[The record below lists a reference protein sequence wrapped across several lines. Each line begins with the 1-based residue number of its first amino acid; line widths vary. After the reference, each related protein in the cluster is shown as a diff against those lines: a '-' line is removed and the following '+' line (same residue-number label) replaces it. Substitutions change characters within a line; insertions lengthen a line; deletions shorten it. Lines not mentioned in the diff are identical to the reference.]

1 VLKYSDTMIPINP
14 SLDVGSVGAVETA
27 SCFFNQGRTDE
38 LMEAPA
44 ALDSE
49 RHSYPISL
57 SPLDRI
63 GSGGGLMGSGACT
76 YDIGAEQR

>member
-1 VLKYSDTMIPINP
+1 MWGLLVP
-14 SLDVGSVGAVETA
+14 SRLQVVV
-27 SCFFNQGRTDE
+27 FNQGRTDE
-38 LMEAPA
+38 LIETSA